1 MHIFSLLASAKKDR
15 YAEKSIMPACKDE
28 QGYFLEIFCDSI
40 KVIKGE
46 MMSKLKNALLVGVSA
61 ATLGSTFFAA
71 TNFASAQSST
81 GDTLIDKLVAK
92 FNLNKDDV
100 QAVFD
105 EEKTERQAERKAE
118 ISDRLQD
125 AVDDGDITSDQKT
138 LIENKISELQTTRDA
153 ERDALD
159 AWAEQNGIDAKYVMG
174 GGRGMRGGDN
184 DRLQDAVDDGDITA
198 EQKTLIESKLDELE
212 TAREAQ
218 RDELEQW
225 AEDNGI
231 DAKYL
236 IGGGMGMMGGGRG
249 PGGPGGF

>member
-1 MHIFSLLASAKKDR
+1 M
-15 YAEKSIMPACKDE
+15 EKS
-28 QGYFLEIFCDSI
+28 S
-40 KVIKGE
+40 
-46 MMSKLKNALLVGVSA
+46 
-61 ATLGSTFFAA
+61 
-71 TNFASAQSST
+71 
-81 GDTLIDKLVAK
+81 
-92 FNLNKDDV
+92 
-100 QAVFD
+100 
-105 EEKTERQAERKAE
+105 EEN
-118 ISDRLQD
+118 
-125 AVDDGDITSDQKT
+125 
-138 LIENKISELQTTRDA
+138 IENKISELQTTRDA

-225 AEDNGI
+225 AEDKGI